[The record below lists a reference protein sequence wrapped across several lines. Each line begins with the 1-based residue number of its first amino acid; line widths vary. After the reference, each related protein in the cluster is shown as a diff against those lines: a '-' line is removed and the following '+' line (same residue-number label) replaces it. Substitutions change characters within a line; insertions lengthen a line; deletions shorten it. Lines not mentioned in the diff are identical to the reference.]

1 MKRIGGIAMCRE
13 LLMMVAVLGLAV
25 TTGAEAALEITADK
39 VDADGKTSPQNL
51 YVLPDRMK
59 IDTDRFT
66 MIYRTDTGKAINIM
80 KDKHQYM
87 EIDPKAMAAG
97 MNAAQA
103 AMQKQ
108 LQSLPEAQRKQI
120 EAAMGHSAGGMMMGQ
135 GLDIT
140 YEKTSQTKQ
149 IGSWSCTVVHQKTN
163 GTLSA
168 DLCMTPISTLGVT
181 HDDLAVFKAFAE
193 SMRNALGSFGGRSL
207 DMLDFEAQTKQ
218 IGFEGMPVETVLY
231 IDGKVRST
239 TTLKTIEHKPISLD
253 VFDVPAGYTK
263 QDMPHFPTGGGNQ

>member
-1 MKRIGGIAMCRE
+1 
-13 LLMMVAVLGLAV
+13 MMAAVLGLVV
-25 TTGAEAALEITADK
+25 TTGAHAALEITADR
-39 VDADGKTSPQNL
+39 VDTDGKTSPQNL

-59 IDTDRFT
+59 VDTDRFT
-66 MIYRTDTGKAINIM
+66 MIYRADTGKAINIM

-120 EAAMGHSAGGMMMGQ
+120 EAAMGHNGGAMMMGK

-140 YEKTSQTKQ
+140 YERTSQTKQ

-168 DLCMTPISTLGVT
+168 DLCMTPTSALGVT
-181 HDDLAVFKAFAE
+181 RDDLAVFKAFAE

-218 IGFEGMPVETVLY
+218 IGFEGMPIETVLY
-231 IDGKVRST
+231 IDGKPRST
-239 TTLKTIEHKPISLD
+239 TTLKTIEHKPISPD
-253 VFDVPAGYTK
+253 VFEVPAGYTK
-263 QDMPHFPTGGGNQ
+263 QDMPHFPTGGGSP